1 MSALGHD
8 APASAGALSFSQRRV
23 VFATVLGTAIEW
35 YDFYLFVV
43 LAPVVGAH
51 FFSPLS
57 EGGRTL
63 TALLAFVA
71 GFAVRPIGALLF
83 GSLADRLGR
92 QRVFVLTVVAMG
104 GSTCAVGVLPGWQTL
119 GLAAPLLLV
128 ALRMVQGLAIG
139 GEYGAAA
146 SYLAE
151 HAPKRGRGAF
161 TAWLQ
166 GTASLGLLAAI
177 AIELGLRSMLGNPGF
192 EDWGWRV
199 PFLMSVMLLPLSI
212 WVRLRLRESPEFER
226 LRVAGRLSRSPL
238 ADALGDRRLLGRA
251 ALALVGLTAGQAVLW
266 YTGQLYAL
274 AFLQTAAGVAPAQ
287 AAAMMALALLLGLPT
302 FVLFGRLS
310 DRIGRRPLVIGGC
323 LLAAGL
329 YVPIFDALIV
339 AANPAHD
346 AAQRRAPIVVHADPA
361 DCLLQFDPLGIVGD
375 ASRCDI
381 VRRYLARRGLSHE
394 REPLAAGEPL
404 QVSVGGRGVP
414 LDDVPPGDA
423 DGLRARLDGTLRLEG
438 YPNRADPQ
446 HIGRFAVVALL
457 WSLIA
462 IAAMVYAPVA
472 ATLAELFPTR
482 VRCTAMALPYHLGNG
497 WFGGFLPAIAAA
509 SVAARGEALA
519 GLGFP
524 ITVALATA
532 VIALVALPET
542 RGRDLDRID

>member
-497 WFGGFLPAIAAA
+497 WFGGFLPAISAA

>member
-212 WVRLRLRESPEFER
+212 WVRMRLRESPEFER